1 MGWLYSNVRHFIPA
15 WPHCTSELGNQGT
28 NESHRLK
35 EWANEKV
42 FARLSNLSPEALYQE
57 DPS

>member
-1 MGWLYSNVRHFIPA
+1 MDWLYSNVRHFIPA
-15 WPHCTSELGNQGT
+15 WKLYTSELGNQGT
-28 NESHRLK
+28 NKSHRLK